1 MPFFESLT
9 DFLTGSVGN
18 NLDNAPEDVSTT
30 KTNLN
35 ALGYFDDDTDNGYIT
50 RELDTGI
57 KNFQKDNDLKVD
69 GVLRPGGETERAIYE
84 AVTQRP
90 SDEAFGPDPMKQEGA
105 SIGFGTG
112 ISTLSELQ
120 EAAYQQAQSKSEAP
134 EKTEKPRSIFSL
146 LEEEEKD
153 TSPVQYD
160 ATGRMISPTKSAK
173 QPPLPPEKPPKEPPV
188 PNIKPEVISPS
199 RKGNE
204 ILDLIG
210 KLESSDNYNV
220 LVGGDEAPLTKMT
233 IKEVQNLQKEM
244 YDRGSPSTA
253 IGRYQFL
260 QGTLKEEI
268 KKLGIDENELF
279 DEKMQ
284 DKLARSRMEYRGFDK
299 YKAGKMSTETLIR
312 NLSDEWAAL
321 PRDTSNKSSHD
332 GVLDNKALT
341 KFQTFKKLIE
351 KP

>member
-18 NLDNAPEDVSTT
+18 NLDNAPEDISTT

-105 SIGFGTG
+105 GIGFGTG
-112 ISTLSELQ
+112 ISTLGELQ

-134 EKTEKPRSIFSL
+134 EKTEKPRSLFSL
-146 LEEEEKD
+146 LEEEEED
-153 TSPVQYD
+153 TYPVQYD
-160 ATGRMISPTKSAK
+160 ATGRMISPSKSDKK
-173 QPPLPPEKPPKEPPV
+173 QPPLPPEKPPKEPPI
-188 PNIKPEVISPS
+188 PNMKPEVISPS

-233 IKEVQNLQKEM
+233 IKEVQKLQKE
-244 YDRGSPSTA
+244 REANRQGTPV
-253 IGRYQFL
+253 GRYQFKR
-260 QGTLKEEI
+260 GTLKEAVD
-268 KKLGIDENELF
+268 KLGIDENALF

-284 DKLARSRMEYRGFDK
+284 DRLARSRLEFRKFEN
-299 YKAGKMSTETLIR
+299 YKTGKLSTKDFIR
-312 NLSDEWAAL
+312 ELSQEWAAFPEDEL
-321 PRDTSNKSSHD
+321 NESYYK
-332 GVLDNKALT
+332 GIGDNKALVD
-341 KFQTFKKLIE
+341 FKTVKDLLE
-351 KP
+351 KK